1 MNTKSGEV
9 IAINLTDNDF
19 TLTHS
24 IKVRLTPNNH
34 IVIAFP
40 LNANIKRVPIIG
52 ESVIIVSGT
61 LPDGSAP
68 KTKARLYY
76 LDVISI
82 QQNVH
87 SNALPTV
94 AGVPSTQTGGDY
106 SAAAAGN
113 AKVEGGDSSADLG
126 EKNPGFVERT
136 DVGSLQPFLGDLLI
150 EGRFGHSLRFG
161 YSPEGANT
169 TEEPSWNSSTPEDP
183 ITILSNGR
191 KPAGSYNK
199 FIIENVD
206 EDLSSIWLTS
216 SQKVKLSVSNKL
228 PSDVDAQS
236 QFDKP
241 SVILNSDRIILNS
254 KSDWVVLSGA
264 KSVALT
270 TPSWAMDMDKLFTI
284 IEGLIQQVADL
295 TSAKATFATGVGPTG
310 PATNVANVTKLLTDL
325 KKMGGSSTPPPP
337 PSPPAVAAGGRP
349 GAGASNANF
358 ADTDDDTVDDTDD
371 DIVDDTADATQSN
384 TNCTTPAATWDKT
397 SDRRIKTLHPLI
409 QCDVASI
416 INEAEATLGVKFRI
430 TQALRTIEQQNGLYA
445 KGRTAPGGIV
455 TNARGGK
462 SFHNYGLAFD
472 VAIIKG
478 RRVIWK
484 SPDYKKLSTIASKYG
499 FFWGGNFKSLNDEPH
514 FERGFGNST
523 STLFASVKNSSSP
536 YPSNLA

>member
-169 TEEPSWNSSTPEDP
+169 TEEPSWNSSTTEDP

-310 PATNVANVTKLLTDL
+310 PATNVADVTKLLTDL
-325 KKMGGSSTPPPP
+325 KKMGGSSTPPPSSAAAAAGRAGAGSSVSAAALWTANESNEDDEP
-337 PSPPAVAAGGRP
+337 IEDSKPIEDPEHAAVPHFPVSSMSISSNGVDFIKRKEGFRTNAYQDSVGVWTIGYGTTAAALGREIGRNETVSKAQATQYLLEHLENSYSPAVKRYVKSTVTQGEFDAMVSFTYNLGSGSFKKSTLLKKFNAGDHFGAAMEFLKWDKAGG
-349 GAGASNANF
+349 
-358 ADTDDDTVDDTDD
+358 
-371 DIVDDTADATQSN
+371 
-384 TNCTTPAATWDKT
+384 
-397 SDRRIKTLHPLI
+397 
-409 QCDVASI
+409 
-416 INEAEATLGVKFRI
+416 
-430 TQALRTIEQQNGLYA
+430 
-445 KGRTAPGGIV
+445 
-455 TNARGGK
+455 
-462 SFHNYGLAFD
+462 
-472 VAIIKG
+472 
-478 RRVIWK
+478 
-484 SPDYKKLSTIASKYG
+484 KKLAGLTKRRKEEQEI
-499 FFWGGNFKSLNDEPH
+499 F
-514 FERGFGNST
+514 
-523 STLFASVKNSSSP
+523 
-536 YPSNLA
+536 LA